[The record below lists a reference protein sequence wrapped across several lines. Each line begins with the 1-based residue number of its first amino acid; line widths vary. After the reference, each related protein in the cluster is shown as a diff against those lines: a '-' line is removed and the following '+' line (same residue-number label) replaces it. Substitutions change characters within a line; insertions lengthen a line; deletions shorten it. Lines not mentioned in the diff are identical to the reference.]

1 MLMSDSYLFDAGWL
15 FFAAWSIVVAAV
27 SVAAFGR
34 DLIPSRASIDP
45 TKPAIPADP
54 TGESKAL

>member
-15 FFAAWSIVVAAV
+15 FFAAWSIVLAVV

-34 DLIPSRASIDP
+34 DLIPSRVLIDP
-45 TKPAIPADP
+45 AQNA
-54 TGESKAL
+54 ESARVDRPENLA